1 MPHLSATLKGDL
13 IYCNGSLQAI
23 KNSFTSL
30 LEGES
35 FFLDFYCSQHLLLL
49 LLFKESRPENM
60 IFLIERKKKMPKKVL
75 ALLKDEATKNWQ
87 SYWKS
92 LKPFFLHCA
101 LINFVKCFA
110 ILLQPQQPLFKRPS
124 KKSIFQLCVKTK
136 AEFGKMHLSAILEV
150 SNAFFRQK
158 AWRWWRRKKLF
169 LPLL

>member
-1 MPHLSATLKGDL
+1 
-13 IYCNGSLQAI
+13 
-23 KNSFTSL
+23 
-30 LEGES
+30 
-35 FFLDFYCSQHLLLL
+35 
-49 LLFKESRPENM
+49 
-60 IFLIERKKKMPKKVL
+60 MPKKLL

-150 SNAFFRQK
+150 SNAVFRQK
-158 AWRWWRRKKLF
+158 AWRRENFFPHSFSKRQKMIIVRLHKTATKRPFPIELQQQKRYLCKKRGKSLQSCSASATLLLLLQNALRKLYKALKISK
-169 LPLL
+169 